1 MKKDIFSATKKNII
15 ALSTSVVF
23 ACLIIFAI
31 ITNVLYSSKVL
42 VNVDRQILEQK
53 DFITKQPL
61 NFDYKGIFD
70 SGNFNDHEN
79 KMQSQNQ
86 IQSSNNIPSQA
97 GTNSEGAQKSEFP
110 NKMED
115 QKDGQINKGF
125 EGKPNGKFM
134 KIPPNLIVII
144 YKNDTFETM
153 SKNLYF
159 TEDDLPV
166 LPKSQEDEIA
176 TLTIT
181 RTSNEYSFR
190 AITIDNGDYKI
201 QVLANI
207 DSEVSSL
214 NRLKTSIIVSLII
227 LIIIATLLSTYLAA
241 RVVKPIREAYEK
253 QVYFVQDASHE
264 MRTPLAVIKG
274 KLELLAHSWG
284 DTIDDHFEHISK
296 MMSEVRGLE
305 KLNSDLLLLSKED
318 LDLAV
323 NITNFKLDDF
333 ITDLSEFYLDLAE
346 IKEKTFNVVKPEEEM
361 YVQWDYDKIKR
372 AVVILIENAFKYTGE
387 NGNITLSA
395 EDMNKY
401 IKITVKDNGM
411 GIKEE
416 EQKRIFDR
424 FYRSDAVRAENVS
437 GTGIGLSLLKS
448 IAKNFGIKLKVNSE
462 FGVGSE
468 FILMIPKIIK

>member
-1 MKKDIFSATKKNII
+1 MVK
-15 ALSTSVVF
+15 
-23 ACLIIFAI
+23 
-31 ITNVLYSSKVL
+31 SK
-42 VNVDRQILEQK
+42 
-53 DFITKQPL
+53 
-61 NFDYKGIFD
+61 
-70 SGNFNDHEN
+70 H
-79 KMQSQNQ
+79 
-86 IQSSNNIPSQA
+86 
-97 GTNSEGAQKSEFP
+97 
-110 NKMED
+110 
-115 QKDGQINKGF
+115 
-125 EGKPNGKFM
+125 
-134 KIPPNLIVII
+134 IPPNLIVII
-144 YKNDTFETM
+144 YNNNNFEVM

-159 TEDDLPV
+159 SEDDLPV
-166 LPKSQEDEIA
+166 LPTSAEDEIV
-176 TLTIT
+176 TLT
-181 RTSNEYSFR
+181 SNGYSFR
-190 AITIDNGDYKI
+190 GTVINNGDYKI

-214 NRLKTSIIVSLII
+214 NRLRTSIIASLVI
-227 LIIIATLLSTYLAA
+227 LIIVAIILSTYLAS
-241 RVVKPIREAYEK
+241 RVIKPIREAYEK

-323 NITNFKLDDF
+323 NITNFKLNDF
-333 ITDLSEFYLDLAE
+333 INDLSEFYLDLAE
-346 IKEKTFNVVKPEEEM
+346 IKEKNFNVVKPKEEIF
-361 YVQWDYDKIKR
+361 VQWDYDKIKR
-372 AVVILIENAFKYTGE
+372 SVVILIENAFKYTGE
-387 NGNITLSA
+387 NGEITLSI

-401 IKITVKDNGM
+401 IKITVKDNGI

-424 FYRSDAVRAENVS
+424 FYRSEAVRGQNIS

-448 IAKNFGIKLKVNSE
+448 ISKNFGIKLKVNSE
-462 FGVGSE
+462 YGVGSE

>member
-1 MKKDIFSATKKNII
+1 MKKDIFLSTKKSII
-15 ALSTSVVF
+15 AISTSVVF
-23 ACLIIFAI
+23 VCLIVFAI
-31 ITNVLYSSKVL
+31 ITQTLYSSRVL
-42 VNVDRQILEQK
+42 DNVDHQILEQK
-53 DFITKQPL
+53 KLIAEQPS
-61 NFDYKGIFD
+61 NFDYKGSFGE
-70 SGNFNDHEN
+70 GNFSPHEN
-79 KMQSQNQ
+79 KPESQTE
-86 IQSSNNIPSQA
+86 I
-97 GTNSEGAQKSEFP
+97 ELP
-110 NKMED
+110 NKIEA
-115 QKDGQINKGF
+115 QTENQPGNF
-125 EGKPNGKFM
+125 EGKLSGKP
-134 KIPPNLIVII
+134 IHLPPNLIVII
-144 YKNDTFETM
+144 YNNNNFEVM

-159 TEDDLPV
+159 SEDDLPV
-166 LPKSQEDEIA
+166 LPTNSGDEIV
-176 TLTIT
+176 TLT
-181 RTSNEYSFR
+181 SNGYSFR
-190 AITIDNGDYKI
+190 GTVINNGDYKI

-207 DSEVSSL
+207 DSEVNSL
-214 NRLKTSIIVSLII
+214 NRLRTSIVASLVI
-227 LIIIATLLSTYLAA
+227 LIIVAIILSTYLAS
-241 RVVKPIREAYEK
+241 RVIKPIREAYEK

-323 NITNFKLDDF
+323 NITNFQLNDF
-333 ITDLSEFYLDLAE
+333 INDLSEFYLDLAE

-361 YVQWDYDKIKR
+361 LVQWDYDKIKR

-387 NGNITLSA
+387 NGEITLSI

-401 IKITVKDNGM
+401 IRITVKDNGI

-424 FYRSDAVRAENVS
+424 FYRSDAVRGQNIS

-448 IAKNFGIKLKVNSE
+448 ISKNFGIKLKVNSE
-462 FGVGSE
+462 YEIGSE
-468 FILMIPKIIK
+468 FILIIPKIIK